1 MIDDLMEFN
10 RRFVESRGYEPYITT
25 KYPDRKLAIVT
36 CMDTRLTELLLAAL
50 GLRNGDAKI
59 IKNAGG
65 VISSPF
71 SAEVRSLLVGI
82 YELGV
87 EDVMV
92 IGHTDCGAQHISG
105 QEMVGA
111 MRSRGISDRAI
122 EACRYFDVD
131 FDKWLCGFDSVE
143 ESVRSSVDI
152 LRRHPLIPGDVRI
165 GGFIIDSLT
174 GELRRVCRGQSIL
187 RSPVTLSMSEQGA
200 GPIPTHVWLP
210 GSTWVLPASVMMHV

>member
-1 MIDDLMEFN
+1 MINDILEFN
-10 RRFVESRGYEPYITT
+10 RRFVREKGYEPYITT

-36 CMDTRLTELLLAAL
+36 CMDTRLTELLIAAM

-71 SAEVRSLLVGI
+71 STEVRSLLVGI

-92 IGHTDCGAQHISG
+92 VGHTDCGAQHISG
-105 QEMVGA
+105 PDMVEA
-111 MRSRGISDRAI
+111 MRSRGIPERSI

-143 ESVRSSVDI
+143 ESVRSSVAV
-152 LRRHPLIPGDVRI
+152 LREHPLIPDDVRI
-165 GGFIIDSLT
+165 GGFIIDSVT
-174 GELRRVCRGQSIL
+174 GELTRVC
-187 RSPVTLSMSEQGA
+187 
-200 GPIPTHVWLP
+200 
-210 GSTWVLPASVMMHV
+210 

>member
-1 MIDDLMEFN
+1 
-10 RRFVESRGYEPYITT
+10 
-25 KYPDRKLAIVT
+25 
-36 CMDTRLTELLLAAL
+36 MDTRLTELLIASM

-71 SAEVRSLLVGI
+71 STEVRSLLVGI

-92 IGHTDCGAQHISG
+92 VGHTDCGAQHISG
-105 QEMVGA
+105 PDMVEA
-111 MRSRGISDRAI
+111 MRSRGIPERSI

-143 ESVRSSVDI
+143 ESVRRSVAV
-152 LRRHPLIPGDVRI
+152 LRNHPLIPGDVRI
-165 GGFIIDSLT
+165 SGFIIDSVT
-174 GELRRVCRGQSIL
+174 GELTEVC
-187 RSPVTLSMSEQGA
+187 
-200 GPIPTHVWLP
+200 
-210 GSTWVLPASVMMHV
+210 

>member
-1 MIDDLMEFN
+1 MINDILEFN
-10 RRFVESRGYEPYITT
+10 RRFVREKGYEPYITT

-36 CMDTRLTELLLAAL
+36 CMDTRLTELLIAAM

-71 SAEVRSLLVGI
+71 STEVRSLLVGI

-92 IGHTDCGAQHISG
+92 VGHTDCGAQHISG
-105 QEMVGA
+105 PDMVEA
-111 MRSRGISDRAI
+111 MRSRGIPERSI

-143 ESVRSSVDI
+143 ESVRRSVAV
-152 LRRHPLIPGDVRI
+152 LRNHPLIPGDVRI
-165 GGFIIDSLT
+165 SGFIIDSVT
-174 GELRRVCRGQSIL
+174 GELTEVC
-187 RSPVTLSMSEQGA
+187 
-200 GPIPTHVWLP
+200 
-210 GSTWVLPASVMMHV
+210 

>member
-1 MIDDLMEFN
+1 MIDELMEFN
-10 RRFVESRGYEPYITT
+10 RRFVESKGYEPYVTT
-25 KYPDRKLAIVT
+25 KYSDRRLAIVT

-87 EDVMV
+87 REVMV

-105 QEMVGA
+105 PGMLEA
-111 MRSRGISDRAI
+111 MRARGISDRAV

-152 LRRHPLIPGDVRI
+152 LRRHPLIPADVSV
-165 GGFIIDSLT
+165 GGFIIDSVT
-174 GELRRVCRGQSIL
+174 GELTRVCRGQSIL
-187 RSPVTLSMSEQGA
+187 RAPVTLSMSEQGA
-200 GPIPTHVWLP
+200 GPIPTQVWLP
-210 GSTWVLPASVMMHV
+210 GSIWVLPASVMMQV